1 MLGGVFCAVEC
12 CSPCTLLDKTGR
24 GWADE
29 GQRLVSTRRPRR
41 AGLDTMIVARGRSL
55 SIEQKQYCLNTG
67 ASRVTA

>member
-1 MLGGVFCAVEC
+1 MLDGVFCAVEC

-41 AGLDTMIVARGRSL
+41 AGLYTMIVARGRSL